1 VRKTIKDLFI
11 HPKTSI
17 QEAMRIITKA
27 ASLRLPVGIVLVVDK
42 QEKLIGVVTDGDI
55 RKALVKGISLND
67 PVKSIMTIDPIT
79 VDDELSS
86 DEMIA
91 TMMQEVKKSR
101 RISDFKVDKVIIT
114 NKKREVVDVADFY
127 ELWYRQEEKYKNIC
141 VVGAGHVGLTLL
153 VVLAES
159 GYSVTGFDR
168 NLSLIERL
176 KKGKTDFYEKG
187 VDPLLNFNLKEGNLA
202 FVNKLT
208 DPNAD
213 AYIIC
218 VGTPVHEKTKKP
230 VFNSLKKAAEDI
242 GKVLKKEDVVIL
254 RSTVPVGTTSETVI
268 PILEKRSSLKAGKDF
283 HVAFAPERAVEG
295 RAIEEIKEIP
305 QVIGGINKKSIEI
318 ATRIFQK
325 ICPAIVIVDSLEEAE
340 MVKLINNSFRDFSFS
355 FANKIAQ
362 ISEGLKLD
370 PVKIIKAS
378 KEGYPRDPVPLP
390 SPGVG
395 GYCLTKDP
403 YLMGEVAYKAG
414 ISADIFLEGRKI
426 NEAMPQLIAKK
437 VFHFV
442 NRYWKDEANLKI
454 FILGFAFK
462 GYPETSD
469 MRGSTTLDILD
480 ILKKRLK
487 KETHFAGYDPAI
499 KKKDIEKLSI
509 DFLPYKQGFKDA
521 HCVLIL
527 NNNPDFAEID
537 IFYLLNLMKKP
548 RLFFD
553 GWSFF
558 QPQEI
563 KKINNII
570 YEGLGSG
577 Y

>member
-1 VRKTIKDLFI
+1 MRKTIKHLFI
-11 HPKTSI
+11 HSKTSI
-17 QEAMRIITKA
+17 QEAMQTITNA
-27 ASLRLPVGIVLVVDK
+27 APQGLPAGIVLVVDK

-67 PVKSIMTIDPIT
+67 PVASIMTTDPIT
-79 VDDELSS
+79 VEEELST
-86 DEMIA
+86 DKMIA

-101 RISDFKVDKVIIT
+101 RISDYKVDKVIIT
-114 NKKREVVDVADFY
+114 NEKKEVVDVVDFY

-159 GYSVTGFDR
+159 GYKVTGFDR
-168 NLSLIERL
+168 NQNLVERL

-187 VDPLLNFNLKEGNLA
+187 VDPLLNFNLKEGNLI
-202 FVNKLT
+202 FTHKLT
-208 DPNAD
+208 EQVAD

-242 GKVLKKEDVVIL
+242 GKVLKKEDIVIL
-254 RSTVPVGTTSETVI
+254 RSTIPVGTTREIII
-268 PILEKRSSLKAGKDF
+268 PILEKKSSLDSGKDF
-283 HVAFAPERAVEG
+283 YVAFAPERAIEG

-318 ATRIFQK
+318 ATRIFRK
-325 ICPAIVIVDSLEEAE
+325 ICPTIVMVDSLEEAE
-340 MVKLINNSFRDFSFS
+340 MVKLINNSFRDISFS

-378 KEGYPRDPVPLP
+378 KEGYPRNPVPLP

-403 YLMGEVAYKAG
+403 YLMSEVAYKAG

-426 NEAMPQLIAKK
+426 NEAMPQIISNK
-437 VFHFV
+437 VLNFV
-442 NRYWKDEANLKI
+442 NRYWKDEAKLKI
-454 FILGFAFK
+454 YILGFAFK

-469 MRGSTTLDILD
+469 MRGSTTLDILS

-487 KETHFAGYDPAI
+487 KGAQLAGFDPAI
-499 KKKDIEKLSI
+499 KKKDIENLSI

-527 NNNPDFAEID
+527 NNNPGFAEID
-537 IFYLLNLMKKP
+537 IFNLLNSMKKP
-548 RLFFD
+548 GLFFD

-563 KKINNII
+563 KKISDII

>member
-1 VRKTIKDLFI
+1 MRKIIKHLFI
-11 HPKTSI
+11 HSKTSI
-17 QEAMRIITKA
+17 QEAMQTITDA
-27 ASLRLPVGIVLVVDK
+27 APQGLPAGIVLVVDK
-42 QEKLIGVVTDGDI
+42 QENLIGVVTDGDI

-67 PVKSIMTIDPIT
+67 PVKSIMTTDPIT
-79 VDDELSS
+79 VEEELST

-114 NKKREVVDVADFY
+114 NEKREIVDVVDFY

-141 VVGAGHVGLTLL
+141 VIGAGHVGLTLL

-159 GYSVTGFDR
+159 GYNVTGLDR
-168 NLSLIERL
+168 NQNLVERL
-176 KKGKTDFYEKG
+176 KKGKTDFHEKG
-187 VDPLLNFNLKEGNLA
+187 IDPLLNFNLKEGNLT
-202 FVNKLT
+202 FTHKLT
-208 DPNAD
+208 EQVAD

-230 VFNSLKKAAEDI
+230 VFSSLKKAADDI
-242 GKVLKKEDVVIL
+242 GRVLKKEDIVIL
-254 RSTVPVGTTSETVI
+254 RSTVPVGTTREIVI
-268 PILEKRSSLKAGKDF
+268 PILEKKSSLESGKDF
-283 HVAFAPERAVEG
+283 YVAFAPERAIEG

-305 QVIGGINKKSIEI
+305 QVIGGINKKSVEI

-325 ICPAIVIVDSLEEAE
+325 ICPAIVLVDSLEEAE
-340 MVKLINNSFRDFSFS
+340 MVKLINNSFRDISFS

-403 YLMGEVAYKAG
+403 YLMSEVANKVG

-426 NEAMPQLIAKK
+426 NEAMPQIIANK
-437 VFHFV
+437 VLNFV

-454 FILGFAFK
+454 YILGFAFK

-469 MRGSTTLDILD
+469 MRNSTTLDILS

-487 KETHFAGYDPAI
+487 KGTHFAGYDPLI
-499 KKKDIEKLSI
+499 KKKDIEKLRI
-509 DFLPYKQGFKDA
+509 DFLPYKQGFKEA

-537 IFYLLNLMKKP
+537 IFNLLNLMKKP
-548 RLFFD
+548 GLFFD

-563 KKINNII
+563 KKISNII